1 MFFFVLN
8 VVLSMSKKKNHYLCE
23 DRIEKSVI
31 IVIQSGNPV
40 DGFFFPTLILMMI
53 SYDQGH
59 TFSRNDVSGF

>member
-1 MFFFVLN
+1 
-8 VVLSMSKKKNHYLCE
+8 MSKKKNHYLCE